1 MENERHVKYT
11 PGSSVRILSR
21 ARLEELSRNSK
32 YHFKVDGNQFAFA
45 GQVAMVKWSGLYHG
59 GGFVYQLDG
68 VPGYWHEQLLEPVLR
83 LPK

>member
-1 MENERHVKYT
+1 MKYT

-21 ARLEELSRNSK
+21 ERLDALSRGSK
-32 YHFKVDGNQFAFA
+32 YRLKIEENQFAYA

-68 VPGYWHEQLLEPVLR
+68 VPGFWHETLLEPVLR
-83 LPK
+83 LSG